1 MEKSQNV
8 GTKSAFTP
16 KFYLLILERIF
27 HFGTSQNTILV
38 LTFLD
43 HNQFGPYILVAI
55 NLILVIFIIES
66 IWYLPL
72 NH

>member
-1 MEKSQNV
+1 MKNSQNV

-16 KFYLLILERIF
+16 KFYLLILKRRF

-38 LTFLD
+38 LIFWD
-43 HNQFGPYILVAI
+43 HSQFGPYILVAI

-66 IWYLPL
+66 I
-72 NH
+72 